1 MQITQKTDSPA
12 RETPLFS
19 TGKKIIFLGAL
30 LVWGGFFLPWFPS
43 IAITGPALVKTAGGA
58 YLPWKLALVTQT
70 AANLPGG
77 AEIPFLLG
85 WLILGITFLI
95 VILPDTLPELDT
107 RGVKLLSLAAL
118 IIGAAVLAFLVA
130 HNPGTS
136 YAINPNAKWPNV
148 SRAIHFLQ
156 VYGGLLCNIAG
167 YALLLIG
174 LLATPSR
181 NP

>member
-1 MQITQKTDSPA
+1 MLTDQTPPA
-12 RETPLFS
+12 PRETPLFS
-19 TGKKIIFLGAL
+19 AGKKIIFLGAL

-43 IAITGPALVKTAGGA
+43 ITITGPQFVKTGDGFLA
-58 YLPWKLALVTQT
+58 WKLALVTQT
-70 AANLPGG
+70 VANRPGG

-85 WLILGITFLI
+85 WVILGMTLLI
-95 VILPDTLPELDT
+95 VILPDAWPSLGLPRL
-107 RGVKLLSLAAL
+107 KFLSLCAL
-118 IIGAAVLAFLVA
+118 IIGAATLAYLFA

-148 SRAIHFLQ
+148 SRAIHFFQ

-167 YALLLIG
+167 YVLLLIG